1 LYGQFVKVDNV
12 RMRLMNTSWEAPRYL
27 DNHHE
32 SIK

>member
-1 LYGQFVKVDNV
+1 V
-12 RMRLMNTSWEAPRYL
+12 RMRLMNTLWEAPRYL